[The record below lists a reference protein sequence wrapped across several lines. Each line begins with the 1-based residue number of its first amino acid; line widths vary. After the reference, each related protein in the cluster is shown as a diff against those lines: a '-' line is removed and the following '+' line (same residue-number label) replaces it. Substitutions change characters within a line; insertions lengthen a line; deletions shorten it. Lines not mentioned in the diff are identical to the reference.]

1 MQNIDARKKVNYF
14 FKNFGLLYTLKKI
27 YFYLIKI
34 IINFFFD
41 RFKLLRIVFLYKT
54 SYYFYYKKIDDLRLE
69 KNSIVLD
76 FGANIGNF
84 SRYINDKFKSRLFL
98 YEPNPYC
105 CEILR
110 KKFASYSN
118 VKIFNLGVYNV
129 SGFKKFYMTI
139 YDRTGFSIS
148 ESCSF
153 DKSKKGLDLKNFL
166 RIKTLR
172 IENIL
177 SKYNHINLL
186 KIDIEGAEYKII
198 NTVIKNINKIDVVFC
213 EFHKTTPLQK
223 KNYINTI
230 NLLKKNKLYNK
241 KIFIWI

>member
-1 MQNIDARKKVNYF
+1 MYIIKKIKYLIIR
-14 FKNFGLLYTLKKI
+14 FGFIYILKKI
-27 YFYLIKI
+27 YLLLTNKIK
-34 IINFFFD
+34 NFFFD
-41 RFKLLRIVFLYKT
+41 RFKLLRIIFLYKT
-54 SYYFYYKKIDDLRLE
+54 SYYFYYKKIDDLKLK

-76 FGANIGNF
+76 FGANVGNF
-84 SRYINDKFKSRLFL
+84 SRYINDKFKSRLYL

-110 KKFASYSN
+110 KKFSSYSN
-118 VKIFNLGVYNV
+118 IKIFNLGVYNV

-166 RIKTLR
+166 RIKTLG

-213 EFHKTTPLQK
+213 EFHKTTDLQK
-223 KNYINTI
+223 KKYINTV

>member
-1 MQNIDARKKVNYF
+1 MYIIKKIKYLIIR
-14 FKNFGLLYTLKKI
+14 FGFIYILKKI
-27 YFYLIKI
+27 YLLLTNKIK
-34 IINFFFD
+34 NFFFD
-41 RFKLLRIVFLYKT
+41 RFKLLRIIFLYKT
-54 SYYFYYKKIDDLRLE
+54 SYYFYYKKIDDLSLD

-110 KKFASYSN
+110 KKFSSYHN
-118 VKIFNLGVYNV
+118 VKIFNSGVYNV

-139 YDRTGFSIS
+139 YDRIGFSIS

-153 DKSKKGLDLKNFL
+153 DKSKKDLDLKNFL
-166 RIKTLR
+166 LIKTLG

-213 EFHKTTPLQK
+213 EFHKTTDLQK
-223 KNYINTI
+223 KKYDKAM

-241 KIFIWI
+241 KIFFWI